1 MPGIFDPETT
11 QADNLPGV
19 CSPVQWELNESERVF
34 ELEDQAKS
42 SLMWAVDSPE
52 TILRLLLNECEI
64 ERTYKPPK
72 GYSPQIQGEWDDSL
86 VTFMFKRAIE
96 LVKVEREREYLCVE
110 YKVQDLGYWV
120 IEIMPDRVEIRRV

>member
-11 QADNLPGV
+11 HADNLPGV
-19 CSPVQWELNESERVF
+19 WSPVQSELNESERVL

-72 GYSPQIQGEWDDSL
+72 GYSLQIQGEWDDSL
-86 VTFMFKRAIE
+86 VTFKFKRAFE

-120 IEIMPDRVEIRRV
+120 IEIMPNRVEIRRV

>member
-19 CSPVQWELNESERVF
+19 WSPVQWELNESERVL
-34 ELEDQAKS
+34 ELEDQAKA
-42 SLMWAVDSPE
+42 SLMWAVNSPE

-72 GYSPQIQGEWDDSL
+72 GYSLEIQGEWDDSL
-86 VTFMFKRAIE
+86 ITFTFKRTFE
-96 LVKVEREREYLCVE
+96 LVKVEREYLGAE

-120 IEIMPDRVEIRRV
+120 LEIMPDRVEIRRV

>member
-11 QADNLPGV
+11 HVDVLPGV
-19 CSPVQWELNESERVF
+19 WSPVQWELNESEHVL
-34 ELEDQAKS
+34 ELEDQARA

-52 TILRLLLNECEI
+52 TILRLLLNECKI

-72 GYSPQIQGEWDDSL
+72 GYSPQIQGDWNDSL
-86 VTFMFKRAIE
+86 VTFIFKRAFE
-96 LVKVEREREYLCVE
+96 LVKIEREYLCVE

-120 IEIMPDRVEIRRV
+120 VEIMPDRVEIRRG

>member
-11 QADNLPGV
+11 HVDVLPGV
-19 CSPVQWELNESERVF
+19 WSPVQWELNESEHVL
-34 ELEDQAKS
+34 ELEDQARA

-52 TILRLLLNECEI
+52 TILRLLLNECKI

-72 GYSPQIQGEWDDSL
+72 GYSPQIQGDWNDSL
-86 VTFMFKRAIE
+86 VTFMFKRAFE

-120 IEIMPDRVEIRRV
+120 VEIMPDRVEIRRG